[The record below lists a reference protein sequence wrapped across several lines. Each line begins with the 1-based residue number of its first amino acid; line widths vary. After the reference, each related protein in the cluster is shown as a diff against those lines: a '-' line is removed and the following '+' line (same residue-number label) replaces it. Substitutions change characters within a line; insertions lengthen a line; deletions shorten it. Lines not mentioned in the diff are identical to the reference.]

1 MAVQTEAEIP
11 APLHPFRSMAGGDF
25 GMARFLALSDGTV
38 YRPLNFFAKLARRLA
53 REERR
58 LSRKVK
64 GSRNWLRQKAGI
76 TGLHIRIADA
86 SSDYLH
92 KVSSAVS
99 KNHAVVVLEELRV
112 GNMSASARGTLLAP
126 GCRVRQKGGL
136 NRAILGVGRVR
147 PPAGIQR
154 VLAGR
159 AGALRRCCVHQP
171 KVLALRAVRPGEP
184 DGTGELRVSFL
195 TAWRPMPTTTR
206 RSTFWRRGTPSS
218 PVESTAQQGR
228 LTKQE
233 PQEPLRRKPQR
244 PLESLSFRT
253 ARMSIDLLNVV

>member
-1 MAVQTEAEIP
+1 MEGSQPLQQVLMHPDRALRDAFDRKSPQRFPVFKTKVVCADSLRYPQGFRLDGDRVWLPKLGWLRYLWSRPVQGVARNVTVSRRGAHWFMAVQTEAEIP
-11 APLHPFRSMAGGDF
+11 ASLHPSRSMAGGDL
-25 GMARFLALSDGTV
+25 GVVRFLTLSDGTV
-38 YRPLNFFAKLARRLA
+38 FRPLNFFAKLARRLA

-99 KNHAVVVLEELRV
+99 KNHAVVVLEELRMA
-112 GNMSASARGTLLAP
+112 NMSASARGTLLAP

-147 PPAGIQR
+147 PPAGIQ
-154 VLAGR
+154 
-159 AGALRRCCVHQP
+159 
-171 KVLALRAVRPGEP
+171 
-184 DGTGELRVSFL
+184 
-195 TAWRPMPTTTR
+195 
-206 RSTFWRRGTPSS
+206 
-218 PVESTAQQGR
+218 ES
-228 LTKQE
+228 
-233 PQEPLRRKPQR
+233 
-244 PLESLSFRT
+244 
-253 ARMSIDLLNVV
+253 